1 MKRAQVGHNRTHHWF
16 PEIPETRHGFSGNA
30 IRNDLKE
37 FVVRK
42 LANVDARNNVGSAL
56 AAFSI
61 QPVAA
66 GTIRGKRLLPFGG
79 VDRSPR
85 LGS

>member
-1 MKRAQVGHNRTHHWF
+1 
-16 PEIPETRHGFSGNA
+16 
-30 IRNDLKE
+30 LKE